1 MRNVFEI
8 LPPKLTLFDPRKRP
22 SSFAHRVV
30 LGLIAGALGL
40 MLGWLAG
47 RIGTP
52 AAELASGDFG
62 AQAAVPSK
70 KATETPADQ
79 SLAARRVSREPAP
92 PALAV
97 PVEAA
102 AAVPEEVPEP
112 LPAESAIEIENRLAE
127 SVRYLASDELQGR
140 GIGTE
145 GIEMAAQYVA
155 QQYADIGLDTW
166 QFGGTPFQEFQR
178 RSRLDLGPTN
188 ELVFTG
194 TANGKPSSTSLTLGK
209 EFTPISLSS
218 SGTFDLPL
226 VFVGYGI
233 TSEEAGYDDYAGL
246 DVTGKAVI
254 VLRHEPER
262 GNSESAFNGAK
273 NSEHGYI
280 STKITNA
287 VDHGA
292 AAIILCTDEFE
303 ISRQATGSDRSEQA
317 SSTSTQP
324 DPLLKFRIRS
334 SLGERRLPVVHC
346 QRAVVDQIV
355 EAALGRK
362 LNDLEELINKSL
374 TPHSRELS
382 DWRVG
387 GQVSILRK
395 GRSLKNVV
403 GVLEAKGPQAK
414 ETVILGAHYDHLGL
428 GGWGSL
434 SFGSENQIHN
444 GADDNASGT
453 AVLIEVARQL
463 TSRRESLSRRII
475 FIAFTAE
482 EMGLVGSEHYV
493 RDPLVPLDDTVAMVN
508 LDMVGRLRKN
518 RLTIS
523 GMGTSSFFA
532 PLINRLDDK
541 HDFVVTKQQGGYG
554 PSDHASFYGA
564 GIPVMHFFT
573 GLHGNYHRPSD
584 DFETL
589 NLKGMRRIA
598 LMVTDVI
605 VEIANAKKSPKLERP
620 DTMAAWIDKFRI
632 RNTPK
637 RTNAAFLGVV
647 ADKNA
652 GPQAEGY
659 LVRRVIKG
667 SPAAAAGV
675 RAGDVVT
682 QLGDQPIRH
691 AKDLVGSVGQLK
703 PGDKVLLTLKRG
715 AVEMQF
721 EIAMARH
728 P

>member
-8 LPPKLTLFDPRKRP
+8 LRPKLTLFDPRKRR
-22 SSFAHRVV
+22 SSFAHRLI
-30 LGLIAGALGL
+30 LGLLAGALGL
-40 MLGWLAG
+40 MLGWFAG
-47 RIGTP
+47 WIGTP
-52 AAELASGDFG
+52 ARERASADFG
-62 AQAAVPSK
+62 AQAAVPSQ
-70 KATETPADQ
+70 KAAEAPAERP
-79 SLAARRVSREPAP
+79 SAPTRVPREPAP
-92 PALAV
+92 PALPV
-97 PVEAA
+97 PVEVAA
-102 AAVPEEVPEP
+102 SVPEEMPEP
-112 LPAESAIEIENRLAE
+112 LPAEPAADIENRLAE
-127 SVRYLASDELQGR
+127 SVRYLSSDELQGR

-145 GIEMAAQYVA
+145 GIELAAQYVA

-194 TANGKPSSTSLTLGK
+194 TVNEKPKTMSLTLGK

-233 TSEEAGYDDYAGL
+233 TSEEAGYDDYEGL

-280 STKITNA
+280 ATKITNA

-292 AAIILCTDEFE
+292 AAVILCTDEFE
-303 ISRQATGSDRSEQA
+303 ISRQAPGSQGSEQA
-317 SSTSTQP
+317 SSTP
-324 DPLLKFRIRS
+324 AGEDPLLRFRVRS

-362 LNDLEELINKSL
+362 LDDLEGIINENL

-403 GVLEAKGPQAK
+403 GVLEAKGPRAK
-414 ETVILGAHYDHLGL
+414 ETVVLGAHYDHLGL

-463 TSRRESLSRRII
+463 MSRRESLARRII

-523 GMGTSSFFA
+523 GMGPSSLFA

-541 HDFVVTKQQGGYG
+541 HKFVLAKQQGGYG

-564 GIPVMHFFT
+564 GIPVLHFFT

-584 DFETL
+584 DFETV
-589 NLKGMRRIA
+589 NVKGMRRIA
-598 LMVTDVI
+598 LMVADV
-605 VEIANAKKSPKLERP
+605 VAEIANAEESPKLERP
-620 DTMAAWIDKFRI
+620 DSMAAWIDKFRI
-632 RNTPK
+632 RNNPAK
-637 RTNAAFLGVV
+637 TNAAFLGVV
-647 ADKNA
+647 ADKNV
-652 GPQAEGY
+652 GPQSEGY

-691 AKDLVGSVGQLK
+691 AKDLVGSVGRLK
-703 PGDKVLLTLKRG
+703 PGAKVLLTLKRG

-721 EIAMARH
+721 EITMARH